1 MDTERAKK
9 ILSDSGIAHPAFA
22 EKLGIK
28 ANSFRMNLSMGRLS
42 KKAVAM
48 LLEVEADLKEDLS
61 EEDTDFI
68 ISEAKK
74 KQSLGIEAA
83 MVKEGMI
90 RQSLE
95 KPLERMGKVYLLP
108 RNPYLRNVEFP
119 DGSHGRFKAQPG
131 KFGLGAVV
139 KLVKESGDMY
149 RLVGNYDR
157 KDRLC
162 G

>member
-1 MDTERAKK
+1 MDTKRAKK
-9 ILSDSGIAHPAFA
+9 ILDDSGVEHSDFA
-22 EKLGIK
+22 QRLGIK

-48 LLEVEADLKEDLS
+48 LLEVEADLKGDVDAEP
-61 EEDTDFI
+61 
-68 ISEAKK
+68 SEA
-74 KQSLGIEAA
+74 SI
-83 MVKEGMI
+83 VKEGMI

-139 KLVKESGDMY
+139 KLVKEDGDMY
-149 RLVGNYDR
+149 RLVGRYDR
-157 KDRLC
+157 KDRLV
-162 G
+162 GGNGT

>member
-1 MDTERAKK
+1 MNTERAKK
-9 ILSDSGIAHPAFA
+9 ILADSGIEHPAFA

-48 LLEVEADLKEDLS
+48 LLDLESDLKEDV
-61 EEDTDFI
+61 DTEP
-68 ISEAKK
+68 SEA
-74 KQSLGIEAA
+74 S

-108 RNPYLRNVEFP
+108 KNPYLRNVEFK

-139 KLVKESGDMY
+139 KLVKEQGDMY

-157 KDRLC
+157 KDRLV
-162 G
+162 